1 MVFIHVTGVRFPYGL
16 QKSYCFVSKT
26 FFCFIDPEKI
36 DSNPSRY
43 IIGLTPGTLLDGVDL
58 VYVMFDKDSA
68 FEILY
73 SEICQYPYY
82 WIETLKN
89 LLI

>member
-1 MVFIHVTGVRFPYGL
+1 
-16 QKSYCFVSKT
+16 
-26 FFCFIDPEKI
+26 
-36 DSNPSRY
+36 
-43 IIGLTPGTLLDGVDL
+43 L